1 MADIY
6 PWQQALWNQLGGR
19 AQHAH
24 AYLLYGPAGIGKRAL
39 AEHWA
44 AQLLCQRPA
53 AAGACGECKACQL
66 LAAGTHPDYFVLEPE
81 EAEKPIRVDQ
91 VRDLVGFVVQ
101 TAQLGGRKVVLLEPA
116 EAMNVNAANALL
128 KSLEEPSGD
137 TVLLLISHQPS
148 RLLPTIKSRCVQQA
162 CPLPGAAA
170 SLEWLA
176 RALPDEPAEALEELL
191 ALSGGS
197 PLTAQRLHGQGV
209 REQRA
214 QVVEGVKKLLK
225 QQIAA
230 SPLAESWNSVPLPL
244 LFDWFCD
251 WTLGILR
258 YQLTHDEEGLGL
270 ADMRKVIQ
278 YLGDKSG
285 QAKVL
290 AMQDWLLQQ
299 RQKVLNKAN
308 LNRVLLLEALLVQW
322 ASLPGPGWNPADIR
336 LAGTCMSLPPNLGPR
351 NGILSLT
358 IKDKSVLYAAY
369 MPFIRNGGLFIPTN
383 KNYKLGDEVFM
394 LLNLME
400 EPEKIPVAGKVVW
413 ITPKGAQ
420 GNRAA
425 GIGVQFNDGDNTAR
439 NKIETYLAGALKSDR
454 PTHTM

>member
-6 PWQQALWNQLGGR
+6 PWQQALWSQLGGR

-148 RLLPTIKSRCVQQA
+148 RLLPPIKSRCVQQA

-230 SPLAESWNSVPLPL
+230 SQLAESWNSVPLPL

-258 YQLTHDEEGLGL
+258 YQLTRDEEGLGL

-322 ASLPGPGWNPADIR
+322 ASQPGPG
-336 LAGTCMSLPPNLGPR
+336 
-351 NGILSLT
+351 
-358 IKDKSVLYAAY
+358 
-369 MPFIRNGGLFIPTN
+369 
-383 KNYKLGDEVFM
+383 
-394 LLNLME
+394 
-400 EPEKIPVAGKVVW
+400 
-413 ITPKGAQ
+413 
-420 GNRAA
+420 
-425 GIGVQFNDGDNTAR
+425 
-439 NKIETYLAGALKSDR
+439 
-454 PTHTM
+454 

>member
-6 PWQQALWNQLGGR
+6 PWQQALWSQLGGR

-176 RALPDEPAEALEELL
+176 RALPDEPAEALDELL

-230 SPLAESWNSVPLPL
+230 SQLAESWNSVPLPL

-258 YQLTHDEEGLGL
+258 YQLTRDEEGLGL

-322 ASLPGPGWNPADIR
+322 ASLPGPG
-336 LAGTCMSLPPNLGPR
+336 
-351 NGILSLT
+351 
-358 IKDKSVLYAAY
+358 
-369 MPFIRNGGLFIPTN
+369 
-383 KNYKLGDEVFM
+383 
-394 LLNLME
+394 
-400 EPEKIPVAGKVVW
+400 
-413 ITPKGAQ
+413 
-420 GNRAA
+420 
-425 GIGVQFNDGDNTAR
+425 
-439 NKIETYLAGALKSDR
+439 
-454 PTHTM
+454 

>member
-6 PWQQALWNQLGGR
+6 PWQQALWSQLGGR

-81 EAEKPIRVDQ
+81 EAEKPIRVGQ

-258 YQLTHDEEGLGL
+258 YQLTRDEEGLGL

-322 ASLPGPGWNPADIR
+322 ASLPGPG
-336 LAGTCMSLPPNLGPR
+336 
-351 NGILSLT
+351 
-358 IKDKSVLYAAY
+358 
-369 MPFIRNGGLFIPTN
+369 
-383 KNYKLGDEVFM
+383 
-394 LLNLME
+394 
-400 EPEKIPVAGKVVW
+400 
-413 ITPKGAQ
+413 
-420 GNRAA
+420 
-425 GIGVQFNDGDNTAR
+425 
-439 NKIETYLAGALKSDR
+439 
-454 PTHTM
+454 